1 MKKAIIGALCLAG
14 VCVAGRVV
22 CIDGKSWWAEPV
34 TPYYGGA
41 FVTNGCR
48 IIGESTGPNDAL
60 KRAKVT
66 DAQIKALGE
75 SGRICEVYGHVW
87 RGGTVGQRKL
97 LALVDEGRGIKNR
110 HCHICGKC
118 ESMSKEWK

>member
-87 RGGTVGQRKL
+87 RGGRPG
-97 LALVDEGRGIKNR
+97 EGGGHFFLDYHPNTSYRTCR
-110 HCHICGKC
+110 ICGKC